1 MKRGY
6 LPHDLANLDDPQ
18 PDRAN
23 EERASRHII
32 YAMAGAAT
40 AVAGL
45 YALGGICGVF
55 ASAM

>member
-6 LPHDLANLDDPQ
+6 LPQDLANFDDPQ

-32 YAMAGAAT
+32 YAMAGAAI

-45 YALGGICGVF
+45 YALGIICGVF
-55 ASAM
+55 ANAI

>member
-6 LPHDLANLDDPQ
+6 LPHDLANFDDPQ

-32 YAMAGAAT
+32 YAMVGAAT

-45 YALGGICGVF
+45 YALGMLCGIFTSG
-55 ASAM
+55 M